1 MRYLINHFNFINLR
15 KRKRKRM
22 NVLGKLKTLKKE
34 VEIYF
39 KLKCLNSFHIAIDHR
54 VNKI

>member
-15 KRKRKRM
+15 KRKRM
-22 NVLGKLKTLKKE
+22 DVLGKLKTLKKE
-34 VEIYF
+34 VETYF